1 MITSAQC
8 GYGVPGFHPGYETQS
23 PEPGNSTI
31 TSAMT
36 VIGQL
41 AEFVAQADAAALPA
55 AEQALQRRHV
65 LDTVVAAAA
74 GASTREAR
82 SLAALLGARA
92 LPEIVGQRAAIIRLS
107 EVDDIHLPSCTTP
120 SAAAVAVAL
129 SLAANAEG
137 FDPARVAS
145 AIWAGTEV
153 MTRMGQAVRGPE
165 ILYRGVWPSCF
176 AAPLAAA
183 ATAARMHGLDARQ
196 TADALSLA
204 LMLSTRGTG
213 RPHGSPSARWV
224 MFAAAVAAGLTA
236 VEAVRTGYRGDP
248 GLLDGTGF
256 EDTSFE
262 KTWGFA
268 LDRDRL
274 AAASPAHSVYPA
286 LSIKPFCSAKQS
298 IAAIEA
304 FRTILA
310 SGIVPAAIA
319 SVRVRVPPAYV
330 AMVSLK
336 AQDQVRT
343 TTLVSAAR
351 QLALSALDPTQLY
364 DVDRGQPV
372 TDPAVL
378 GLEAKVEIMADAA
391 LTEYYPVNWPAEVEV
406 VSTDGSLRRERVI
419 AAPGDPSRPLDQ
431 AAIDDKAHRLL
442 DRLMGRD
449 SASTLIDVAGRGF
462 ENEAGCRAL
471 ADAFVQGFAAC
482 TPGKKQR

>member
-1 MITSAQC
+1 
-8 GYGVPGFHPGYETQS
+8 
-23 PEPGNSTI
+23 
-31 TSAMT
+31 MT

-65 LDTVVAAAA
+65 LDTVVAAAV
-74 GASTREAR
+74 GACTSEAR

-92 LPEIVGQRAAIIRLS
+92 WPEVIGQRAAIIRLS

-129 SLAANAEG
+129 SLAADAER
-137 FDPARVAS
+137 FEPARVAS

-165 ILYRGVWPSCF
+165 ILYRGVWPTCF

-183 ATAARMHGLDARQ
+183 ATAARMHDFDARQ

-204 LMLSTRGTG
+204 LMLSTRGSG

-224 MFAAAVAAGLTA
+224 MFAVAVASGLTA
-236 VEAVRTGYRGDP
+236 VAAVRAGYRGDP
-248 GLLDGTGF
+248 GLLDGKAF
-256 EDTSFE
+256 ED
-262 KTWGFA
+262 TWGFA
-268 LDRDRL
+268 LDRDQL
-274 AAASPAHSVYPA
+274 TAASLARSVYPA
-286 LSIKPFCSAKQS
+286 LSMKPFCSAKQS
-298 IAAIEA
+298 IAAVEA
-304 FRTILA
+304 FKTILG
-310 SGIVPAAIA
+310 SGIAPAAIA
-319 SVRVRVPPAYV
+319 AVRVRVPPAYA

-351 QLALSALDPTQLY
+351 QLALLAFDPARLH

-372 TDPAVL
+372 TDPAVP
-378 GLEAKVEIMADAA
+378 GLEAKVEIVADAA

-406 VSTDGSLRRERVI
+406 VSTDGSTRRERVI

-431 AAIDDKAHRLL
+431 PALEDKAHRLL
-442 DRLMGRD
+442 DRLVGRD
-449 SASTLIDVAGRGF
+449 GAGMLIDIAGRGLAS
-462 ENEAGCRAL
+462 EAGCRAL
-471 ADAFVQGFAAC
+471 AGAFVQGFTAGILGK
-482 TPGKKQR
+482 TPFGKAQ